1 MYNYYFCSTINNTFY
16 DHKLSNKYLSHLI
29 DKYDLICKGDVKEYW
44 INNVQI
50 ISTNDDLQFNK
61 IIDRDV
67 EYHNNYLI
75 QEYDKLECD
84 KFSFYESH
92 LEEEYILYGN
102 IVKGVKIIVKKYK
115 DFITL
120 MYESENN
127 IDDNFL
133 YFI

>member
-1 MYNYYFCSTINNTFY
+1 MYNYYFCSKINDEFY
-16 DHKLSNKYLSHLI
+16 DHKLNNEYLSQLI
-29 DKYDLICKGDVKEYW
+29 DRYDLICKDKVKEYW
-44 INNVQI
+44 VNNVQI
-50 ISTNDDLQFNK
+50 ISNGDLQFNK

-67 EYHNNYLI
+67 QYHNNYLI

-92 LEEEYILYGN
+92 LEEEYILYEN
-102 IVKGVKIIVKKYK
+102 IIKDVTIIVKKYE

-127 IDDNFL
+127 IDNNFL
-133 YFI
+133 YYI

>member
-1 MYNYYFCSTINNTFY
+1 MYHYYFCSQINEELYN
-16 DHKLSNKYLSHLI
+16 HKLNNKHLSHLI
-29 DKYDLICKGDVKEYW
+29 DKYDLICKGAIKEYW
-44 INNVQI
+44 INNIQI

-61 IIDRDV
+61 IIDRNIQFND
-67 EYHNNYLI
+67 NYLI
-75 QEYDKLECD
+75 QEYDIFESD
-84 KFSFYESH
+84 KFNFYESH
-92 LEEEYILYGN
+92 LEEEYIMYEN
-102 IVKGVKIIVKKYK
+102 TINEIKIIIKKYK

>member
-1 MYNYYFCSTINNTFY
+1 MYNYYFCSKINDEFY
-16 DHKLSNKYLSHLI
+16 DHKLNNEYLSQLI
-29 DKYDLICKGDVKEYW
+29 DRYDLICKDKVKEYW
-44 INNVQI
+44 VNNVQI
-50 ISTNDDLQFNK
+50 ISNGDLQFNK

-67 EYHNNYLI
+67 KYHNNYLI

-92 LEEEYILYGN
+92 LEEEYILYEN
-102 IVKGVKIIVKKYK
+102 IIKDVTIIVKKYE

-127 IDDNFL
+127 IDNNFL
-133 YFI
+133 YYI

>member
-1 MYNYYFCSTINNTFY
+1 MANFQI
-16 DHKLSNKYLSHLI
+16 
-29 DKYDLICKGDVKEYW
+29 KEYW

-50 ISTNDDLQFNK
+50 ISNGDLQFNK

-67 EYHNNYLI
+67 KYHNNYLI
-75 QEYDKLECD
+75 QEYDKFESD

-92 LEEEYILYGN
+92 LEEEYILYEN
-102 IVKGVKIIVKKYK
+102 IRKDVTIIVKKYE

-127 IDDNFL
+127 IDNNFL
-133 YFI
+133 YYI